1 MKPKIVI
8 GVVIIVAALVYL
20 IVGGLKDNASYYLSV
35 SELQARTDLVPTDGV
50 RVYGIVDPTTI
61 QWNPQAIELSFNL
74 LDQGD
79 TLRIFYKGVKPDQLA
94 DAQQVVLEGHLR
106 ADGVFNA
113 SKIMLKCPSKYE
125 VSADG
130 KRMVKPS

>member
-20 IVGGLKDNASYYLSV
+20 IAGGLKDNASYYLSV
-35 SELQARTDLVPTDGV
+35 SELKARTDLGPTDGV
-50 RVYGIVDPTTI
+50 RVHGFVDPTTI
-61 QWNPQAIELSFNL
+61 QWNPQNIELSFNL

-94 DAQQVVLEGHLR
+94 DAQQAVLEGHLR
-106 ADGVFNA
+106 ADGVFDA
-113 SKIMLKCPSKYE
+113 GKIMLKCPSKYE
-125 VSADG
+125 ARREG
-130 KRMVKPS
+130 RQTE